1 MHDVE
6 QRAARDHEYHDHD
19 IRLHDG
25 GWDGGRQLGERIGEH
40 LSTSPDTLRFPSVSI
55 ADWTHRSNLASLCMT
70 RRSNGLGSQIRNAYL
85 KFALGYD
92 RSRSQFTADAKTII
106 KIKNRHLLP
115 LRSASC
121 WHP

>member
-1 MHDVE
+1 
-6 QRAARDHEYHDHD
+6 
-19 IRLHDG
+19 
-25 GWDGGRQLGERIGEH
+25 
-40 LSTSPDTLRFPSVSI
+40 
-55 ADWTHRSNLASLCMT
+55 MT

-92 RSRSQFTADAKTII
+92 RSRSPFTADAKTII

-121 WHP
+121 WHPAPLSLACFSRSGVSAVGGPEPPIGPSRDFCGRASERFAVEHHALDHGIDLAPGRKP